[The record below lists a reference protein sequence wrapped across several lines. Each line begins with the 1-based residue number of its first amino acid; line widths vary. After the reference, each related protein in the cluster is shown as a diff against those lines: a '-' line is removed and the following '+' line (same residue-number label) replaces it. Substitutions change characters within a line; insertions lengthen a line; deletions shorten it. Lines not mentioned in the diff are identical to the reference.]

1 MHYGGMDKADGAFLT
16 IGELARDLG
25 VAQHILRYWE
35 SRFSQLKPLQRSG
48 NRRYY
53 RPTDVAVA
61 RRINQLLNEQ
71 GFTVRGAQRV
81 LSGAVD
87 VPVDAPAPAT
97 AQPSVSK
104 ADGQPTT
111 VPTAR
116 PASEPILAPP
126 TAPAPAPAPA
136 AALTDMSSKRSAAQI
151 DLFASDVAPAPSQFD
166 SADIAILIA
175 RLTVIR
181 ESLRDAIEAR

>member
-1 MHYGGMDKADGAFLT
+1 MDKAEGAFLT
-16 IGELARDLG
+16 IAELASELG

-53 RPTDVAVA
+53 RPADVVMA

-81 LSGAVD
+81 LDGKAD
-87 VPVDAPAPAT
+87 AEAPAPVQAAPPPAPVAAAPAPALHL
-97 AQPSVSK
+97 VS
-104 ADGQPTT
+104 
-111 VPTAR
+111 AR
-116 PASEPILAPP
+116 PAQNELFGEEPRGGATRP
-126 TAPAPAPAPA
+126 
-136 AALTDMSSKRSAAQI
+136 
-151 DLFASDVAPAPSQFD
+151 QFD
-166 SADIAILIA
+166 SSDIALLIA

-181 ESLRDAIEAR
+181 ENLKEALEA

>member
-87 VPVDAPAPAT
+87 VAADIAVRAVAQPPVNESIEKTPAGQESTQAPEQAPAASST
-97 AQPSVSK
+97 
-104 ADGQPTT
+104 PT
-111 VPTAR
+111 
-116 PASEPILAPP
+116 
-126 TAPAPAPAPA
+126 PAPA
-136 AALTDMSSKRSAAQI
+136 AALTDMSAKRSAAQI
-151 DLFASDVAPAPSQFD
+151 DLFASDVPPAQNQFD
-166 SADIAILIA
+166 SGDIAILIA

-181 ESLRDAIEAR
+181 ENLRDAIEAR

>member
-1 MHYGGMDKADGAFLT
+1 MDKADGAFLT
-16 IGELARDLG
+16 IGELANELG

-53 RPTDVAVA
+53 RPADVAVA

-81 LSGAVD
+81 LDGKVEHD
-87 VPVDAPAPAT
+87 PVKAAPAPVVAP
-97 AQPSVSK
+97 ASPSP
-104 ADGQPTT
+104 QPT
-111 VPTAR
+111 VAR
-116 PASEPILAPP
+116 PAQSELALGSDD
-126 TAPAPAPAPA
+126 A
-136 AALTDMSSKRSAAQI
+136 SARQ
-151 DLFASDVAPAPSQFD
+151 SRNPFD
-166 SADIAILIA
+166 SSDLALLIA

-181 ESLRDAIEAR
+181 ENLKEAIDAA